1 MHFKLANLI
10 FNGSD
15 AMLQYPLLCYR
26 ATRGLVIPTS
36 NDAIE
41 IMKSTNVDF
50 TTYFNALSIYK
61 WRKYTLLQRRFIFIS
76 RYCGSALT
84 LQQTYAKII
93 ILGFLLQLMALR
105 LVCNDPMNGVRLK
118 SNSPFVRE
126 ILHAFN
132 ISTEGPVNI
141 RNAYYYCDCEELDIH
156 PVELALATTTFKKED
171 YIVRN
176 VSLLQKEH
184 Y

>member
-26 ATRGLVIPTS
+26 ATEGLVIPTS

-61 WRKYTLLQRRFIFIS
+61 WRKYTTAKAFYLHIE
-76 RYCGSALT
+76 YCGSALT
-84 LQQTYAKII
+84 LQQTYANNYSWIPSTI
-93 ILGFLLQLMALR
+93 DGSAVSLQRSDEWSTAEIELSL
-105 LVCNDPMNGVRLK
+105 CEG
-118 SNSPFVRE
+118 E

-132 ISTEGPVNI
+132 IST
-141 RNAYYYCDCEELDIH
+141 
-156 PVELALATTTFKKED
+156 
-171 YIVRN
+171 
-176 VSLLQKEH
+176 
-184 Y
+184 